1 MEGSPQYHQCM
12 AASKIIVDI
21 EKKAPAMK
29 AERSKLVSILEAL
42 GVKPDEPNNEGQAQ
56 ASGAQ

>member
-1 MEGSPQYHQCM
+1 M

-29 AERSKLVSILEAL
+29 AERSKLLSVLEAL
-42 GVKPDEPNNEGQAQ
+42 GVKPDEQNNEVQAQ
-56 ASGAQ
+56 ASGTQ